1 MTMETFNYKARDEEG
16 KIVEGKIEA
25 KNEASAIS
33 LLQDQKL
40 FITSLSKTAAIKTLG
55 GIGGFFKKVPL
66 KEKVM
71 FTTQMAVM
79 VKSGLP
85 ILEAV
90 KTIHAQ
96 TQNKNMEKILDGIV
110 KDISS
115 GLSFS
120 KALSKH
126 SEVFNETY
134 VKIVESGE
142 KSGRLDQVLLK
153 LSKDLAKDYDLT
165 GKIRSALMYPA
176 FILLVL
182 VVVMVVVLV
191 YVIPQLKNIFDDVGV
206 QLPFLTRIIIA
217 LSDFVVKFWW
227 LILIV
232 VVVAIIFTQRYLRTN
247 KGSYAFDKL
256 KLKIPILKQVM
267 QNIYMA
273 RFTRTLSSLV
283 SAGIPMID
291 VLNTTKGVIGSAVFE
306 KEVEKVIVKV
316 ESGSNVSKA
325 MKDSPYFPPVVT
337 SLVAVGEKSGKT
349 DYILRNLSKFLE
361 KEVDTTVR
369 NLTSLLEPVIMVV
382 LGVGIAIVIISV
394 IMPIYGLVQVIQ

>member
-1 MTMETFNYKARDEEG
+1 METYSYKARDEEG
-16 KIVEGKIEA
+16 KQVEGKIEA
-25 KNEASAIS
+25 KNKASAIS

-40 FITSLSKTAAIKTLG
+40 FITSLSKTATIKTLG

-66 KEKVM
+66 KERVM

-120 KALSKH
+120 KALSRH

-206 QLPFLTRIIIA
+206 QLPFLTRVIIA

-232 VVVAIIFTQRYLRTN
+232 VIVAIIFAQRYLRTS

-256 KLKIPILKQVM
+256 KLKIPVLKQVM

-306 KEVEKVIVKV
+306 KEVEKIIIKV
-316 ESGSNVSKA
+316 ESGSSVSKA
-325 MKDSPYFPPVVT
+325 MKASPYFPPVVT

-361 KEVDTTVR
+361 KEVDNTVR
-369 NLTSLLEPVIMVV
+369 NLTSLLEPIIMVV

>member
-1 MTMETFNYKARDEEG
+1 MQTFNYQAKNESGEQ
-16 KIVEGKIEA
+16 VEGKIEA
-25 KNEASAIS
+25 QDQPSAIS

-40 FITSLSKTAAIKTLG
+40 FITSIARTTGLKAFG
-55 GIGGFFKKVPL
+55 GFNFFKKIPL
-66 KEKVM
+66 KEKIM

-79 VKSGLP
+79 IKSGLP

-90 KTIHAQ
+90 KTINAQ
-96 TQNKNMEKILDGIV
+96 TQNKNMAKVLAEVI
-110 KDISS
+110 KDISG

-126 SEVFNETY
+126 SEIFDKTY
-134 VKIVESGE
+134 VKILESGE
-142 KSGRLDQVLLK
+142 KSGRLDKVLLK
-153 LSKDLAKDYDLT
+153 LSKDLSKDFDLT

-176 FILLVL
+176 FILFVL
-182 VVVMVVVLV
+182 IIVMVVVLV
-191 YVIPQLKNIFDDVGV
+191 YVIPQLKNIFADVGV
-206 QLPFLTRIIIA
+206 PLPLITRFIIG
-217 LSDFVVKFWW
+217 LSNFVVKFWW
-227 LILIV
+227 LLLI
-232 VVVAIIFTQRYLRTN
+232 IIVLGVIFLRRYLKTD
-247 KGSYAFDKL
+247 KGNYAFDRF
-256 KLKIPILKQVM
+256 KLKIPVLKNVLE
-267 QNIYMA
+267 NIYMA

-291 VLNTTKGVIGSAVFE
+291 VLGTTKGVIGSAVFE
-306 KEVEKVIVKV
+306 REVEKIIIKV
-316 ESGSNVSKA
+316 ESGSSVSAA

-349 DYILRNLSKFLE
+349 DYILRNLSQFLE

>member
-1 MTMETFNYKARDEEG
+1 MGTFNYKARDEEG
-16 KIVEGKIEA
+16 KQIEGKIEA
-25 KNEASAIS
+25 KDEASAIS

-40 FITSLSKTAAIKTLG
+40 FITSLSKTTGIKTFS
-55 GIGGFFKKVPL
+55 GFSSFFNKVPL
-66 KEKVM
+66 KEKIM

-90 KTIHAQ
+90 KTVEAQ
-96 TQNKNMEKILDGIV
+96 TQNKNMSRVLDEVI

-126 SEVFNETY
+126 PEVFNETY
-134 VKIVESGE
+134 VKILESGE
-142 KSGRLDQVLLK
+142 KSGRLDKVLLK
-153 LSKDLAKDYDLT
+153 LSKDLDKDYDLV

-176 FILLVL
+176 FILIVL
-182 VVVMVVVLV
+182 IVVMIVVLV
-191 YVIPQLKNIFDDVGV
+191 YVIPQLKTIFNDVGV
-206 QLPFLTRIIIA
+206 QLPLLTRMIVAI
-217 LSDFVVKFWW
+217 SDFMVKFWW
-227 LILIV
+227 LLLIII
-232 VVVAIIFTQRYLRTN
+232 IIFVILLRRYLKTD

-256 KLKIPILKQVM
+256 KLKTPVLKQVM
-267 QNIYMA
+267 LNIYMS

-291 VLNTTKGVIGSAVFE
+291 VLNTTKGVIGSSVFE
-306 KEVEKVIVKV
+306 KEVEKIIVQV
-316 ESGSNVSKA
+316 ESGSSVSKA

-349 DYILRNLSKFLE
+349 DYILKNLSRFLE
-361 KEVDTTVR
+361 KEVDNTVR

>member
-1 MTMETFNYKARDEEG
+1 METYSYKARDEEG
-16 KIVEGKIEA
+16 KQIEGKIEA

-40 FITSLSKTAAIKTLG
+40 FITSLSKTATIKTLG

-66 KEKVM
+66 KERVM

-206 QLPFLTRIIIA
+206 QLPFLTRVIIA

-232 VVVAIIFTQRYLRTN
+232 VIVAIIFAQRYLRTN

-256 KLKIPILKQVM
+256 KLKIPVLKQVM

-306 KEVEKVIVKV
+306 KEVEKIIIKV
-316 ESGSNVSKA
+316 ESGSSVSRA
-325 MKDSPYFPPVVT
+325 MKGSPYFPPVVT

-361 KEVDTTVR
+361 KEVDNTVR
-369 NLTSLLEPVIMVV
+369 NLTSLLEPIIMVV

>member
-1 MTMETFNYKARDEEG
+1 METFNYKARDEEG

-40 FITSLSKTAAIKTLG
+40 FITSLSKAATIKTLG
-55 GIGGFFKKVPL
+55 GIGGFFKKIPL
-66 KEKVM
+66 KEKIM

-90 KTIHAQ
+90 KTVGSQ
-96 TQNKNMEKILDGIV
+96 TQNKNMAKILDEVI
-110 KDISS
+110 KDISA

-126 SEVFNETY
+126 SEIFNETY

-142 KSGRLDQVLLK
+142 KSGRLDKVLLK
-153 LSKDLAKDYDLT
+153 LSKDLEKDYDLV

-191 YVIPQLKNIFDDVGV
+191 YVIPQLKNIFNDVGV
-206 QLPFLTRIIIA
+206 QLPLLTRIIVA
-217 LSDFVVKFWW
+217 LSDFVVKFWYI
-227 LILIV
+227 ILIV
-232 VVVAIIFTQRYLRTN
+232 IVVAVIFIQRYLRTD

-306 KEVEKVIVKV
+306 KEVEKIIVKV
-316 ESGSNVSKA
+316 ESGSSVSKA